1 MAALMLQAVCLFE
14 TAAATVMPGFASR
27 RSTSETRHPA
37 GRSESS
43 AAQPVSPSYRL
54 DLSKSRAYDAALEIL
69 GAYKL
74 TGNFHVNLETVLRD
88 IGAHDRVTFEVEPA
102 TKLPFHP
109 DCRHVVFRP
118 AANVPAGAF
127 GEIIRS
133 IKARLEF
140 DAARPWWVCSL
151 DEVHARTACL
161 ADPRP
166 AFASRCAICGK
177 QFADDRN

>member
-1 MAALMLQAVCLFE
+1 MGALMLQAVCLFE
-14 TAAATVMPGFASR
+14 TAAATVMPRSAGR
-27 RSTSETRHPA
+27 RSTPATRHPVERT
-37 GRSESS
+37 GSS
-43 AAQPVSPSYRL
+43 AAQSVLPSYRL
-54 DLSKSRAYDAALEIL
+54 DLSKSRTCDAALEIR

-74 TGNFHVNLETVLRD
+74 TGSFRVNLETVLRD
-88 IGAHDRVTFEVEPA
+88 LRAYDKVSFEVEPA

-118 AANVPAGAF
+118 AANVPADSF
-127 GEIIRS
+127 GKIIRS

-151 DEVHARTACL
+151 NEVHTPTACL

-177 QFADDRN
+177 QFADD